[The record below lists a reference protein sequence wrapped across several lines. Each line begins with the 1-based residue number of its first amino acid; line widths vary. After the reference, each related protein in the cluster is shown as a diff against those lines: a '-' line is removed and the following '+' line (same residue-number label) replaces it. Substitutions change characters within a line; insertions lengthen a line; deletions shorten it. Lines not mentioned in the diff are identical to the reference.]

1 LNVWLAIVTKSY
13 KVYETKEDGM
23 KAISKKLGKAQVMW
37 GTKSKLT
44 GTITGVY
51 DSRFSARFDKLGYE
65 SVVKVEV
72 KEIK

>member
-1 LNVWLAIVTKSY
+1 
-13 KVYETKEDGM
+13 M

-37 GTKSKLT
+37 GAKNKLT
-44 GTITGVY
+44 GTITSIY
-51 DSRFSARFDKLGYE
+51 DSRDSARFDKLGCE

>member
-1 LNVWLAIVTKSY
+1 
-13 KVYETKEDGM
+13 M